1 MPTWAVFLIVILSA
15 AAAGTIQTV
24 CGFGAGVLLLLVLS
38 QFFDMLT
45 APAVNLLVC
54 VFLCLALAWKLRRE
68 IQFRLILIPLIPY
81 LISSALINLV
91 VDRIDLKVLGILFG
105 AFQLLLCL
113 YYLLIAKRIKGRSTT
128 TAGLV
133 CGFFSGITASLFGV
147 GGPLLAVFLL
157 GASRS
162 KESYTANMQF
172 VFLITNAIIFV
183 NKLMKGLHPP
193 APPHHRRGR
202 RGRAPG
208 PVVRYAADEPAGR
221 GPDEDHR
228 LRVHRHLR
236 LRDHP
241 AIHFIN
247 EYANS
252 APGDGAPKNKHFS
265 SKFHLVS

>member
-1 MPTWAVFLIVILSA
+1 
-15 AAAGTIQTV
+15 
-24 CGFGAGVLLLLVLS
+24 
-38 QFFDMLT
+38 MLT

-183 NKLMKGLHPP
+183 NKLIKGLFTLQLLPITV
-193 APPHHRRGR
+193 AGAVGVLLGQWFGTKLTSRLD
-202 RGRAPG
+202 ADD
-208 PVVRYAADEPAGR
+208 AADHWAAHLPVDCR
-221 GPDEDHR
+221 RMVPDLHPELLRAFDDYAFILRQHQDHR
-228 LRVHRHLR
+228 L
-236 LRDHP
+236 P
-241 AIHFIN
+241 A
-247 EYANS
+247 
-252 APGDGAPKNKHFS
+252 
-265 SKFHLVS
+265 V

>member
-1 MPTWAVFLIVILSA
+1 MPTWAVFLLVILSA

-183 NKLMKGLHPP
+183 NKLIKGLFTLQLLPITV
-193 APPHHRRGR
+193 AGAVGVLLGQWFGTKLTSRLD
-202 RGRAPG
+202 
-208 PVVRYAADEPAGR
+208 ADR
-221 GPDEDHR
+221 MKTI
-228 LRVHRHLR
+228 VYV
-236 LRDHP
+236 
-241 AIHFIN
+241 FIGISGCVTILQ
-247 EYANS
+247 YI
-252 APGDGAPKNKHFS
+252 
-265 SKFHLVS
+265 L

>member
-1 MPTWAVFLIVILSA
+1 M
-15 AAAGTIQTV
+15 
-24 CGFGAGVLLLLVLS
+24 
-38 QFFDMLT
+38 
-45 APAVNLLVC
+45 
-54 VFLCLALAWKLRRE
+54 
-68 IQFRLILIPLIPY
+68 
-81 LISSALINLV
+81 

-183 NKLMKGLHPP
+183 NKLIKGLFTLQLLPITV
-193 APPHHRRGR
+193 AGAVGVLLGQWFGTKLTSRLD
-202 RGRAPG
+202 
-208 PVVRYAADEPAGR
+208 ADR
-221 GPDEDHR
+221 MKTI
-228 LRVHRHLR
+228 VYV
-236 LRDHP
+236 
-241 AIHFIN
+241 FIGI
-247 EYANS
+247 S
-252 APGDGAPKNKHFS
+252 GCVTILQHI
-265 SKFHLVS
+265 L